1 MMINKWHMYSLE
13 VPNQDGI
20 YEVRLT
26 KKYDLLS
33 SPIETIM
40 EYRNG
45 EWIMRVPIFINEY
58 TVYAWR
64 EMN

>member
-1 MMINKWHMYSLE
+1 MMNDKWYLNSLE
-13 VPNQDGI
+13 KPDSDGI

-26 KKYDLLS
+26 KTDDHLS

-40 EYRNG
+40 EFKNG
-45 EWIMRVPIFINEY
+45 EWIMRVPMFINEY

-64 EMN
+64 FR